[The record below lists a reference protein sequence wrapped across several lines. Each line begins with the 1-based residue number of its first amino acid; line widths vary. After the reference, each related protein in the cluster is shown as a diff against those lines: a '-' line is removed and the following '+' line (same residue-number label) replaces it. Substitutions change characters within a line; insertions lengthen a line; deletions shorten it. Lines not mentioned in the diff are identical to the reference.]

1 MKKLLYTLGL
11 SLVLSL
17 SALAQFNDNIVIAHR
32 GAWKTD
38 SLPENSI
45 ASLKKA
51 VALGCHGTEFDVHM
65 TADSILVV
73 NHDHEFYGMDIEKST
88 YAQLLEKKYPNGEAI
103 PTLEAYLHEGMKQ
116 KKTKLIVEIKTS
128 QISPEHA
135 LTVAEKT
142 YELVKKLK
150 AEKWVEY
157 ICFSWEVG
165 RHLHELDK
173 KADIAYLEG
182 DRTPAEAKAAG
193 YTGIDYHFSVYK
205 EHPTWI
211 AEAHKLGL
219 SVNAWTV
226 NDRAEME
233 TLISQK
239 AEYITTNEPE
249 LLFEVLKEKKQ

>member
-1 MKKLLYTLGL
+1 MKKLLYTLAL
-11 SLVLSL
+11 SLILTAT
-17 SALAQFNDNIVIAHR
+17 ALAQYNKNIVIAHR
-32 GAWKTD
+32 GAWKAGN
-38 SLPENSI
+38 LPENSI
-45 ASLKKA
+45 ASLNQA
-51 VALGCHGTEFDVHM
+51 MALGCHASEFDVHM

-73 NHDHEFYGMDIEKST
+73 NHDHEFYGLDIEKST
-88 YAQLLEKKYPNGEAI
+88 YAQLLEKQHPNGETI
-103 PTLEAYLHEGMKQ
+103 PTLEAYLREGMKQ
-116 KKTKLIVEIKTS
+116 KKTKLVLEIKTS
-128 QISPEHA
+128 RISPEHA
-135 LTVAEKT
+135 LTVTDKT

-150 AEKWVEY
+150 AQKWVEY

-165 RHLHELDK
+165 KRLHTLDK

-182 DRTPAEAKAAG
+182 DKTPAEAKAAG

-226 NDRAEME
+226 NDRAEMQ

-239 AEYITTNEPE
+239 VEYITTNEPE
-249 LLFEVLKEKKQ
+249 LLFEVLKEKK